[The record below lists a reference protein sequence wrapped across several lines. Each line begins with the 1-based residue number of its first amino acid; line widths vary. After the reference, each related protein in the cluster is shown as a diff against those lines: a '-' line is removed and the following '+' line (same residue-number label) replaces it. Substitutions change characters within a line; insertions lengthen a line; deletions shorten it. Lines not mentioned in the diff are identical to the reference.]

1 MKIERKKN
9 FTFLPRV
16 KREEPVFGNEG
27 VYKFFKKTF
36 SFYFNKKKTHFNILK
51 NLSHNS
57 VHPWLR
63 ISNSSSN

>member
-36 SFYFNKKKTHFNILK
+36 SFYFNKKKHILTF
-51 NLSHNS
+51 
-57 VHPWLR
+57 
-63 ISNSSSN
+63 

>member
-27 VYKFFKKTF
+27 VYKFFKKKHFLSIST
-36 SFYFNKKKTHFNILK
+36 KKTHFNILK